1 MIKKFDILVKRLT
14 KSKFAGILGYC
25 MWDKKKLVLVQKNP
39 SDKKLM

>member
-25 MWDKKKLVLVQKNP
+25 MWDKKKIGSRPEKP
-39 SDKKLM
+39 IR

>member
-25 MWDKKKLVLVQKNP
+25 MWDKKNWFSSRKTHQIKN
-39 SDKKLM
+39 